1 MKNKKYYGLI
11 VAVLILAVFI
21 GFKVI
26 SAGKTPDVL
35 ATQENQLDLGIPT
48 EVVTVNRDSMVE
60 GISYIGTLESRN
72 TLVLSPKVGAQVT
85 FLNIEEGSLVKE
97 GDIVARLD
105 DRQWV
110 AKMETLQKKIETLQ
124 VNYSYVG
131 QEVDNYF
138 ITNPIL
144 KKIDTLELN
153 LSYLNDQENKFRMLL
168 EQGAVAEGDYDK
180 VKHERDV
187 LKAQLEELN
196 ATFAEGYKKLVSQR
210 DTLAAQMDELQ
221 GNVNELAI
229 SIQDARIIASRAGK
243 VRMLYYDIGDMAL
256 AGKPFAIIDD
266 TENLTVKVN
275 ISEQDLNKI
284 EIGTRALLN
293 ITGISEKRETS
304 ITRIMP
310 RLNGSTRIGEVQMDL
325 NALNLGNIVVGTS
338 VQVDFVVQEIQDE
351 IIISKRA
358 IKSLKDKEFV
368 YIIENNIAREQEITK
383 GLVVGD
389 KVQVLEGLATGE
401 EIAMNNLTKL
411 YDGAKVHVLKGED
424 I

>member
-11 VAVLILAVFI
+11 VALLIVAVFI

-26 SAGKTPDVL
+26 SAGKNPEVL
-35 ATQENQLDLGIPT
+35 TTQENQLDLGIPT
-48 EVVTVNRDSMVE
+48 EVVTVGRDSMVE

-72 TLVLSPKVGAQVT
+72 TVVLSPKVGAQVME
-85 FLNIEEGSLVKE
+85 LNIEEGSVVNE
-97 GDIVARLD
+97 GDIVAKLD

-124 VNYSYVG
+124 VSYSYVR
-131 QEVDNYF
+131 QEVDNYY
-138 ITNPIL
+138 ITNPTL

-153 LSYLNDQENKFRMLL
+153 LSYLNEQENKFRMLL

-180 VKHERDV
+180 VKHERDM
-187 LKAQLEELN
+187 LNAQLEELN

-229 SIQDARIIASRAGK
+229 SIQDARIIASRGGK
-243 VRMLYYDIGDMAL
+243 VRILYYDIGDMAL
-256 AGKPFAIIDD
+256 VGKPFAIIDD

-275 ISEQDLNKI
+275 ISEQDLKKI
-284 EIGTRALLN
+284 KIGTRVLLN
-293 ITGISEKRETS
+293 ITGISERRETS
-304 ITRIMP
+304 IARIMP
-310 RLNGSTRIGEVQMDL
+310 RLNGNTRVGEVQMDL
-325 NALNLGNIVVGTS
+325 TALDLGNIVVGTS
-338 VQVDFVVQEIQDE
+338 AQVDFVVQEIQDE